1 MLTITGEIMKE
12 GAYFSA
18 MLEQMGVYAQGKT
31 RAAAR
36 QALASTLLAHA
47 SDVGLADGLSIEV
60 TDDGEATLYVTSPN
74 TPRLIA
80 LLLRRQRDMRGM
92 SLADA
97 TAAVGAK
104 SRNGIAQYEQGRIDL
119 SVSKFGELLGAV
131 GPELVLAV
139 IPRTARVIPRWD
151 EEADDA
157 EEIKRLLA
165 NPSRAN
171 VQALRTK
178 HAKKRKTRAAG
189 LPLASGSVR

>member
-1 MLTITGEIMKE
+1 MLTITGEILKE
-12 GAYFSA
+12 GAYYSA
-18 MLEQMGVYAQGKT
+18 MLEQLGAYAQGKT
-31 RAAAR
+31 RAATR
-36 QALASTLLAHA
+36 QALASAILAHA
-47 SDVGLADGLSIEV
+47 SDIGLADGFTVEV
-60 TDDGEATLYVTSPN
+60 TDDGETTLYVTSPD
-74 TPRLIA
+74 TLRLVA
-80 LLLRRQRDMRGM
+80 LLLRRQRDLRGM

-119 SVSKFGELLGAV
+119 SVSKLGELLGAL
-131 GPELVLAV
+131 GPGLVLAV

-157 EEIKRLLA
+157 EEIKRLIE

-178 HAKKRKTRAAG
+178 HAAATTKNKRRTKRAA
-189 LPLASGSVR
+189 

>member
-1 MLTITGEIMKE
+1 MVE
-12 GAYFSA
+12 
-18 MLEQMGVYAQGKT
+18 V
-31 RAAAR
+31 
-36 QALASTLLAHA
+36 ASTGPDRHPLPEPDTA
-47 SDVGLADGLSIEV
+47 
-60 TDDGEATLYVTSPN
+60 
-74 TPRLIA
+74 RLVA
-80 LLLRRQRDMRGM
+80 LLLRRQRDLRGM

-119 SVSKFGELLGAV
+119 SVSKLGELLGAV

-165 NPSRAN
+165 DPSRAN

-178 HAKKRKTRAAG
+178 HAKHARNKRKTRAA
-189 LPLASGSVR
+189 